1 MDGWVV
7 SQCPVVVVGE
17 PEVDKVSL
25 VVEQVVQW
33 MPMSK
38 WVSLAKW

>member
-17 PEVDKVSL
+17 LEVDKVSL